1 MKELK
6 DLADKEKSEMLDEDF
21 LETTLYPIV
30 DANKAKRK
38 ANRKRKAVS
47 IITGVSVGIVAVF
60 GVGLGIIVHQR
71 YAETYATKNPI
82 FRT

>member
-47 IITGVSVGIVAVF
+47 IITGVLVWESSFTNAMPK
-60 GVGLGIIVHQR
+60 LMQR
-71 YAETYATKNPI
+71 KNPI

>member
-60 GVGLGIIVHQR
+60 GAV
-71 YAETYATKNPI
+71 
-82 FRT
+82 

>member
-47 IITGVSVGIVAVF
+47 IITGVYLELVWESSFTNAMPK
-60 GVGLGIIVHQR
+60 LMQR
-71 YAETYATKNPI
+71 KNPI